1 MTTNNITMKKI
12 ISLFAIFIS
21 LSTYSQI
28 VNDSILSKKTDAYRH
43 LSVSLPAS
51 YKKDTKKVYPLLLL
65 LDGDYLFDPFQGA
78 LSYGNYWDDLPETII
93 VGLHQSNERY
103 DDCTIDDKTGLPEG
117 KGANFFEFI
126 GGELL
131 PYLQTKYRIAPFKI
145 IAGHD
150 VTAGFLNF
158 FLYKDDP
165 LFNAYISLS
174 PELSADMEVNVAS
187 RLSVMKQSVFYY
199 LSSADGDIKK
209 MKEPI
214 GLLDQNMKT
223 VTNPNVNYRYDEI
236 SGASHY
242 SLVLYSVPNALY
254 QIFSSYQ
261 PISNKEFQDKIVKL
275 PSGYTD
281 YLKNKYEVLEK
292 ALGMKMAIRYND
304 FKAIEAAIS
313 KNQAYNDY
321 EQLAQLANKSYP
333 KAMLGE
339 YYLAKFYEK
348 NGDTKR
354 AARSYQNA
362 FMMEPIGDLTKDMM
376 LEKAEANRGQLKK

>member
-1 MTTNNITMKKI
+1 MKKI
-12 ISLFAIFIS
+12 LILLS
-21 LSTYSQI
+21 LSFSVSAFSQI
-28 VNDSILSKKTDAYRH
+28 VKDSILSKKIDAYRD
-43 LSVSLPAS
+43 LSISLPQS
-51 YKKDTKKVYPLLLL
+51 YQKDTKKVYPLLLL

-93 VGLHQSNERY
+93 VGLHQNKNNERY

-117 KGANFFEFI
+117 KGAKFFEFI

-150 VTAGFLNF
+150 VTAGFINF

-187 RLSVMKQSVFYY
+187 RLSSMKESVFYY

-214 GLLDQNMKT
+214 ELLDQNMKT
-223 VTNPNVNYRYDEI
+223 ITNPNVNYHYDEI
-236 SGASHY
+236 KGASHY
-242 SLVLYSVPNALY
+242 SLVLHSIPNALY
-254 QIFSSYQ
+254 QIFATYQ
-261 PISNKEFQDKIVKL
+261 PISNIEFQEKIVKL
-275 PSGYTD
+275 PSGYAD
-281 YLKNKYEVLEK
+281 YLKNKYEILEK
-292 ALGMKMAIRYND
+292 ALGMKMTIRYND
-304 FKAIEAAIS
+304 FKAIEAAIG

-339 YYLAKFYEK
+339 YYLAKYYEK
-348 NGDTKR
+348 NGDSKR
-354 AARSYQNA
+354 ASKSYQNA
-362 FMMEPIGDLTKDMM
+362 FMMEPIGDLTKDLM
-376 LEKAEANRGQLKK
+376 LEKADELRGQLKK

>member
-1 MTTNNITMKKI
+1 MKKI
-12 ISLFAIFIS
+12 LILLT
-21 LSTYSQI
+21 LSFSVSAFSQI
-28 VNDSILSKKTDAYRH
+28 VKDSILSKKIDAYRD
-43 LSVSLPAS
+43 LSISLPQS
-51 YKKDTKKVYPLLLL
+51 YQKDSKKVYPLLLL

-93 VGLHQSNERY
+93 VGLHQNKNNERY

-117 KGANFFEFI
+117 KGAKFFEFI

-150 VTAGFLNF
+150 VTAGFINF
-158 FLYKDDP
+158 FLYKDQP

-187 RLSVMKQSVFYY
+187 RLSSMKESVFYY

-214 GLLDQNMKT
+214 ELLDQNMKT
-223 VTNPNVNYRYDEI
+223 ITNPNVSYHYDEI
-236 SGASHY
+236 KGASHY
-242 SLVLYSVPNALY
+242 SLVLHSVPNSLY
-254 QIFSSYQ
+254 QIFATYQ
-261 PISNKEFQDKIVKL
+261 PISNIEFQEKIVKL
-275 PSGYTD
+275 PSGYAD

-304 FKAIEAAIS
+304 FKAIEAAIG
-313 KNQAYNDY
+313 KNKAYNDY

-339 YYLAKFYEK
+339 YYLAKYYEK
-348 NGDTKR
+348 NGDNKR
-354 AARSYQNA
+354 ASKSYQNA
-362 FMMEPIGDLTKDMM
+362 FMMEPIGDLTKDLM
-376 LEKAEANRGQLKK
+376 LEKAEELRGQLKK

>member
-1 MTTNNITMKKI
+1 MKKI
-12 ISLFAIFIS
+12 IFLLAISFS
-21 LSTYSQI
+21 VSAFSQI
-28 VNDSILSKKTDAYRH
+28 VNDSILSKKTDAYRQ
-43 LSVSLPAS
+43 LSISLPQS
-51 YKKDTKKVYPLLLL
+51 YKKDSKKVYPLLLL

-93 VGLHQSNERY
+93 VGLHQNANSERY

-117 KGANFFEFI
+117 KGAKFFEFI

-131 PYLQTKYRIAPFKI
+131 PYIQTKYRIAPFKI

-150 VTAGFLNF
+150 VTAGFINF
-158 FLYKDDP
+158 FLYKDEP

-187 RLSVMKQSVFYY
+187 RLSTMKQSVFYY

-214 GLLDQNMKT
+214 SLLDQNMKS

-242 SLVLYSVPNALY
+242 SLVLYSIPNALY
-254 QIFSSYQ
+254 QIFATYQ

-275 PSGYTD
+275 PSGYAD
-281 YLKNKYEVLEK
+281 YLKTKYEVLEK

-304 FKAIEAAIS
+304 FKAIEAAIG
-313 KNQAYNDY
+313 KNQAFNDY

-339 YYLAKFYEK
+339 YYLAKYYEK
-348 NGDTKR
+348 NGDNKR
-354 AARSYQNA
+354 ASKSYQNA

-376 LEKAEANRGQLKK
+376 LEKAEELRGQLKK

>member
-1 MTTNNITMKKI
+1 MKKI
-12 ISLFAIFIS
+12 LILLS
-21 LSTYSQI
+21 LSFSVSAFSQI
-28 VNDSILSKKTDAYRH
+28 VKDSILSKKIDAYRD
-43 LSVSLPAS
+43 LSISLPQS
-51 YKKDTKKVYPLLLL
+51 YQKDTKKVYPLLLL

-93 VGLHQSNERY
+93 VGLHQNKNNERY

-117 KGANFFEFI
+117 KGAKFFEFI

-150 VTAGFLNF
+150 VTAGFINF

-187 RLSVMKQSVFYY
+187 RLSSMKESVFYY

-214 GLLDQNMKT
+214 ELLDQNMKT
-223 VTNPNVNYRYDEI
+223 ITNPNVNYHYDEI
-236 SGASHY
+236 KGASHY
-242 SLVLYSVPNALY
+242 SLVLHSIPNALY
-254 QIFSSYQ
+254 QIFATYQ
-261 PISNKEFQDKIVKL
+261 PISNIEFQEKIVKL
-275 PSGYTD
+275 PSGYAD

-292 ALGMKMAIRYND
+292 ALGMKMTIRYND
-304 FKAIEAAIS
+304 FKAIEAAIG

-339 YYLAKFYEK
+339 YYLAKYYEK
-348 NGDTKR
+348 NGDSKR
-354 AARSYQNA
+354 ASKSYQNA
-362 FMMEPIGDLTKDMM
+362 FMMEPIGDLTKDLM
-376 LEKAEANRGQLKK
+376 LEKADELRGQLKK